1 MSRRWCSAPSRS
13 CARPWRPT
21 GEFKTMAC
29 FSELTYA
36 IFVDD
41 ELPPE
46 EASRVRAH
54 LSTCHRC
61 QGLVAALRV
70 ENQALAE
77 VLANPVTAVAKPRFL
92 REFLI
97 LVAVI
102 GLAGAGL
109 SWLNG
114 QTAPINLN
122 WLNPFNGEGRI
133 NALFNLLFFMQR
145 GGADMLERWAALVG
159 GVCVVFALGGTMLLL
174 PRSRRLFRAGINLA
188 LLLLAFV
195 FPGHALEHRAGSIVT
210 IGQ

>member
-1 MSRRWCSAPSRS
+1 
-13 CARPWRPT
+13 
-21 GEFKTMAC
+21 MAC

-54 LSTCHRC
+54 LSTCNRC
-61 QGLVAALRV
+61 QGLVAALRA
-70 ENQALAE
+70 ENQALAD
-77 VLANPVTAVAKPRFL
+77 VLANPVTAAAKPRFL
-92 REFLI
+92 REFLV

-102 GLAGAGL
+102 GAVGAGL
-109 SWLNG
+109 SWLSG
-114 QTAPINLN
+114 QTAPISLS
-122 WLNPFNGEGRI
+122 WLNPFNAEGRI

-145 GGADMLERWAALVG
+145 GGADMLERWAAFVG
-159 GVCVVFALGGTMLLL
+159 GICVIFAIGGTMLLL

-195 FPGHALEHRAGSIVT
+195 FPGHALDHRTGSNVT
-210 IGQ
+210 IAQT

>member
-1 MSRRWCSAPSRS
+1 
-13 CARPWRPT
+13 
-21 GEFKTMAC
+21 MAC

-61 QGLVAALRV
+61 QALVAALRV

-133 NALFNLLFFMQR
+133 NALFNLLFFLQPEVPELWD
-145 GGADMLERWAALVG
+145 GWAALVG
-159 GVCVVFALGGTMLLL
+159 GYGLYLGFGGPLRCL
-174 PRSRRLFRAGINLA
+174 PRAR
-188 LLLLAFV
+188 
-195 FPGHALEHRAGSIVT
+195 
-210 IGQ
+210 